1 MRCGMNSDMKE
12 KRKRIVTKIG
22 DVFCAEIDGEFK
34 AYFQYVANDLTQL
47 NSSVI
52 RVFKK
57 RYPMDYEPII
67 EEIVK
72 DEVLF
77 YAHTVLR
84 CGIEYNAWY
93 KVGKSKELGEDA
105 LKCVTFCMAETITYN
120 AKTQEI
126 KNIDPFE
133 NWWIWHIGESAKRV
147 GRLPEKY
154 WDKAYIGSVI
164 NYANIVKCMK
174 FGYYSGYYDLY
185 SVLKRR
191 PHPEADSYMKAESD
205 GKTSYYHFK
214 GEHAVR
220 EAVVASGNI
229 MKLTSANPQC
239 AGEKLR
245 TEAFSDTIW
254 RQDNFISREEFDA
267 VWNE

>member
-1 MRCGMNSDMKE
+1 MKE

-22 DVFCAEIDGEFK
+22 YVFCAEIDGAFK
-34 AYFQYVANDLTQL
+34 AYFQYVANDLTML

-57 RYPMDYEPII
+57 RYPMDYTPVI

-77 YAHTVLR
+77 YAHTILKF
-84 CGIEYNAWY
+84 GIADKIWY
-93 KVGKSKELGEDA
+93 KVGKSSNIGEED
-105 LKCVTFCMAETITYN
+105 LKNVVFCWAESTKINPTN
-120 AKTQEI
+120 FEI
-126 KNIDPFE
+126 QKVNPLE
-133 NWWIWHIGESAKRV
+133 NWFIWRIGHELKGV
-147 GRLPEKY
+147 GRLPMKY
-154 WDKAYIGSVI
+154 IKIAEIGSVK
-164 NYANIVKCMK
+164 NYRSIVKRIK
-174 FGYYSGYYDLY
+174 YGYYLGYDTMY

-205 GKTSYYHFK
+205 GKTIYYHFK

-229 MKLTSANPQC
+229 MKLTSDNPQC
-239 AGEKLR
+239 AGERLR

-267 VWNE
+267 VWNA

>member
-1 MRCGMNSDMKE
+1 MRYGMHSDMKE

-22 DVFCAEIDGEFK
+22 DVFCAEIEGAFK
-34 AYFQYVANDLTQL
+34 CFFQYVANDLYQL

-77 YAHTVLR
+77 YAHTILKF
-84 CGIEYNAWY
+84 GIEYNAWY
-93 KVGKSKELGEDA
+93 KVGKSKDMGDSA
-105 LKCVTFCMAETITYN
+105 LSKVVFGRAQSTRYSPKHGIMHIN
-120 AKTQEI
+120 
-126 KNIDPFE
+126 PLE
-133 NWWIWHIGESAKRV
+133 NWWIWKINQNHICIGKLPLKYHDTLELGEVYPFNSIIKKI
-147 GRLPEKY
+147 KY
-154 WDKAYIGSVI
+154 
-164 NYANIVKCMK
+164 
-174 FGYYSGYYDLY
+174 GYYLGYDTMY

-205 GKTSYYHFK
+205 GKTIYYHFK

-220 EAVVASGNI
+220 EAVVTSGNI
-229 MKLTSANPQC
+229 MKLTSDNPQC
-239 AGEKLR
+239 AGERLR

-267 VWNE
+267 VWNA

>member
-1 MRCGMNSDMKE
+1 MHSDMKE

-57 RYPMDYEPII
+57 RYPMNYVPVI
-67 EEIVK
+67 EDIVK

-84 CGIEYNAWY
+84 WGIEYNAWY
-93 KVGKSKELGEDA
+93 KVGKSKEIGE
-105 LKCVTFCMAETITYN
+105 N
-120 AKTQEI
+120 EI
-126 KNIDPFE
+126 SKVIFAIADPHKYDPVNGPSFVDPLE
-133 NWWIWHIGESAKRV
+133 NWRIWHISGHAKNL
-147 GRLPEKY
+147 GRLPQKY
-154 WDKAYIGSVI
+154 IDKVYISSVMNFASI
-164 NYANIVKCMK
+164 LECAKY
-174 FGYYSGYYDLY
+174 GYYLGYDTMY

-205 GKTSYYHFK
+205 GKTIYYHFK

-229 MKLTSANPQC
+229 MKLTSDNPQC
-239 AGEKLR
+239 AGERLR

-254 RQDNFISREEFDA
+254 RQDNFITRQEFED
-267 VWNE
+267 VWNT

>member
-1 MRCGMNSDMKE
+1 MKE
-12 KRKRIVTKIG
+12 RRKRIVTKIG

-57 RYPMDYEPII
+57 RYPMDYVPVI

-84 CGIEYNAWY
+84 WGIEYNAWY
-93 KVGKSKELGEDA
+93 KVGKSLNIGEED
-105 LKCVTFCMAETITYN
+105 LKNVFFCMTQSTHYNFSTHEITN
-120 AKTQEI
+120 V
-126 KNIDPFE
+126 DPLE
-133 NWWIWHIGESAKRV
+133 NWFIWRIGHELKGV
-147 GRLPEKY
+147 GRLPMKY
-154 WDKAYIGSVI
+154 IDKVYISSVMNFASI
-164 NYANIVKCMK
+164 LECAKY
-174 FGYYSGYYDLY
+174 GYYLGYDTMY

-205 GKTSYYHFK
+205 CKTFYYHFK

-229 MKLTSANPQC
+229 MKLTSDNPQC
-239 AGEKLR
+239 AGERLR
-245 TEAFSDTIW
+245 TKAFSDTVW
-254 RQDNFISREEFDA
+254 RKDNFITRQEFED
-267 VWNE
+267 VWNT